1 MPIRKNTRR
10 FDPRYFMDERTD
22 VIEKNTVTEDSAE
35 QVPPNTITPRAQD
48 GIPTQEPTGQVATET
63 VE

>member
-1 MPIRKNTRR
+1 MAIRKNTRR

-22 VIEKNTVTEDSAE
+22 VIEKNTVTEDSTE
-35 QVPPNTITPRAQD
+35 QEAPNTSAPRAQEST
-48 GIPTQEPTGQVATET
+48 PTQEPGAQVATET

>member
-35 QVPPNTITPRAQD
+35 QVPPNTITPRARD

>member
-22 VIEKNTVTEDSAE
+22 VIEKNTVAEDSAE
-35 QVPPNTITPRAQD
+35 QEAPNTSAPRAQE
-48 GIPTQEPTGQVATET
+48 GTPTQEPAAQVATET